1 MRKSWLL
8 CVLLGTLAWGQAAP
22 GTPPPPAAAP
32 GNAQA
37 PVPMARPQG
46 PPGAQ
51 QAPMAPPDTSASVP
65 ATAAVITIVG
75 VCPAQ
80 PKTAAAKGT
89 TAKPATAGKTPAA
102 KTPAADCKTIIT
114 KAEFEK
120 LANALAPNLTPQL
133 RKQLGSILPQLIAM
147 TNAAEKQNLD
157 KTPEFKQKLKFA
169 RMQLLS
175 REVTQNIQKEAA
187 KVPEEQIASYYKE
200 HPDSFELF
208 NLDRMFVPRTKQPEA
223 EGKED
228 KDDDKDAKLTEE
240 QQKAKQ
246 AEEKAKA
253 DAAEQAMTQLAESL
267 RARAAAGEDFAK
279 LQKEAF
285 DAAGMKIE
293 SPTVTMP
300 KVRRSAL
307 PPAHVSVLE
316 LKVGEVSQVISDNGG
331 HYIYKVNSKDLLT
344 LDQARDEIH
353 STLTNQRSREM
364 TEKMNSSFHA
374 EPNEAYF
381 GPGGP
386 AMPPRIQN
394 RMNAPSSM
402 APRQQTPPAAQA
414 PAPQPPAAK
423 PN

>member
-22 GTPPPPAAAP
+22 GAPPPAHPSQGIVGAAP
-32 GNAQA
+32 GN
-37 PVPMARPQG
+37 MARPQ
-46 PPGAQ
+46 
-51 QAPMAPPDTSASVP
+51 APAAAPDTSASVP
-65 ATAAVITIVG
+65 ANAAVITIMG
-75 VCPAQ
+75 VCPAK

-89 TAKPATAGKTPAA
+89 AATPATAGKTAAA

-120 LANALAPNLTPQL
+120 LGNALAPNLTPQV
-133 RKQLGSILPQLIAM
+133 RKQLGGVLPQLVAM
-147 TNAAEKQNLD
+147 TTIAEKKNLD
-157 KTPEFKQKLKFA
+157 KSPEFQEKLKFT
-169 RMQLLS
+169 RMRLLS
-175 REVTQNIQKEAA
+175 TELSQDIQKEAA

-200 HPDSFELF
+200 HPDAYEVF
-208 NLDRMFVPRTKQPEA
+208 NLDRLYVPRTKQPQA
-223 EGKED
+223 ED
-228 KDDDKDAKLTEE
+228 KDDKDEDTKDAKLTEE

-285 DAAGMKIE
+285 EAAGMKG
-293 SPTVTMP
+293 SPSVNLP
-300 KVRRSAL
+300 KVRRTAL
-307 PPAHVSVLE
+307 PPAHVGVLE

-331 HYIYKVNSKDLLT
+331 HYIYKVNSKDMIP
-344 LDQARDEIH
+344 LDQAESEIH
-353 STLTNQRSREM
+353 STLQNQRSREL
-364 TEKMNSSFHA
+364 TEKMNSSYKVV
-374 EPNEAYF
+374 PNEAYF

-386 AMPPRIQN
+386 GMMPPPIQN
-394 RMNAPSSM
+394 RQNAPM
-402 APRQQTPPAAQA
+402 GGRMPPPPQQQTAPPAQA
-414 PAPQPPAAK
+414 PPPQPQAAK